1 MIKKFFLPLVKF
13 EMLIFISVS
22 LKIQYALQQINVQFD
37 LFHFEYM
44 KMKKCLTIIMLLKC
58 LIAGYACFAQDTIKV
73 PVDTMVFSGSFSSWT
88 NYNVK
93 GMLPLQC
100 GGRYL
105 PALNYEIRF
114 PHNNKLDFEVSLNFD
129 GALSFHPFDSLQ
141 SGGNIAPYRAW
152 MRFSSDQWEVRA
164 GLQKINFGSAT
175 LLRPLMWFDQVDPRD
190 PLKITNGMWG
200 LLFRYYFLNNANIWL
215 WGLYGNVKPRPWE
228 IGKISQYYPEFG
240 CRMQTPLPKGEAA
253 LSYHFRVADMHEM
266 GFARP
271 QFFEVPENRIGLD
284 AKWDLGVGIWFEG
297 AWINKSKIIGQLTN
311 QEIFNVGIEN
321 TFKAG
326 NGLTVLF
333 EQLLVAN
340 DEHAFRFSNPVFIS
354 ALSISYPLG
363 LNDNINGIV
372 YFDWDNKKSYNFINW
387 NHRFKYFSTYL
398 MAYWNPDTYNLPQQ
412 GPGANTFTGP
422 GVQVMLVYNH

>member
-1 MIKKFFLPLVKF
+1 
-13 EMLIFISVS
+13 
-22 LKIQYALQQINVQFD
+22 
-37 LFHFEYM
+37 
-44 KMKKCLTIIMLLKC
+44 MKKCLTIIVLIKC
-58 LIAGYACFAQDTIKV
+58 LIAGYACFAQNTIKV
-73 PVDTMVFSGSFSSWT
+73 PADTMVFSGSFSSWT

-152 MRFSSDQWEVRA
+152 MRFSSNQWEVRA

-190 PLKITNGMWG
+190 PLKITNGVWG
-200 LLFRYYFLNNANIWL
+200 LLFRYYFLNNANIWV
-215 WGLYGNVKPRPWE
+215 WGLYGNGKQRPWE

-253 LSYHFRVADMHEM
+253 LSYHFRVADMRDM

-271 QFFEVPENRIGLD
+271 RFFEVPENRIGLD

-398 MAYWNPDTYNLPQQ
+398 MAYWNPETYNLPQQ
-412 GPGANTFTGP
+412 GPGANTYTGP